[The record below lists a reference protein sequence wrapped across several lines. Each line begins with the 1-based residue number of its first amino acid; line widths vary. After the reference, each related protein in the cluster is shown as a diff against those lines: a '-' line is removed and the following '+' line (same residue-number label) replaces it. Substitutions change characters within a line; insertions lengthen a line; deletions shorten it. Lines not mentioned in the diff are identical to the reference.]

1 MPVKDDRQVPA
12 PRQGLD
18 LVGVDVGAVGV
29 TAEVGQ
35 VPGSYEV
42 AHRCGRHSGPA
53 ERERFPQRLV
63 QPLRGPER
71 GGRSPQGSPYRF
83 GVHRQ
88 TQRPAPA
95 SAAETRPEATAHR
108 QAATVTFSRLAAPYS
123 SNESRLAITPLY
135 RIPSD
140 PDGMR

>member
-1 MPVKDDRQVPA
+1 M
-12 PRQGLD
+12 
-18 LVGVDVGAVGV
+18 VGV
-29 TAEVGQ
+29 TAEAGQ

-42 AHRCGRHSGPA
+42 AHRCGRHPGPA
-53 ERERFPQRLV
+53 ERERLPQCLV

-71 GGRSPQGSPYRF
+71 GGRPPQSSPYRF

-88 TQRPAPA
+88 NQRPAPA
-95 SAAETRPEATAHR
+95 SAAGTRPEATAHR

-123 SNESRLAITPLY
+123 SYDSRIAITPLH